1 MLHEP
6 FHIYTIKVGLPKDQ
20 SNKQS
25 KIEAKI
31 QDKYPGMKIEFSE
44 AKTLEPIEVSINLNV
59 LSDAQIAGVSALTS
73 QLQDL
78 VESFR
83 STN

>member
-1 MLHEP
+1 
-6 FHIYTIKVGLPKDQ
+6 
-20 SNKQS
+20 
-25 KIEAKI
+25 
-31 QDKYPGMKIEFSE
+31 MKIEFSE
-44 AKTLEPIEVSINLNV
+44 AKTLEPIEVSINANV

-78 VESFR
+78 VEIFR